1 MMVKNVQVTRLRP
14 RQPIQSEH
22 QETWDV
28 QALARKFVTD
38 PIYLTNLRN
47 RLRAGKA
54 RAMESTLWE
63 YAFGQPNDSLPL
75 ELKLESFSEEELDQ
89 FEDFA
94 FGQLRLGATP
104 GKE

>member
-47 RLRAGKA
+47 RLRTGEAG
-54 RAMESTLWE
+54 AMESTIWK
-63 YAFGQPNDSLPL
+63 YAFGQPNESLPL
-75 ELKLESFSEEELDQ
+75 DLNLESFNDEELDQ
-89 FEDFA
+89 FEA
-94 FGQLRLGATP
+94 FIKRATKP
-104 GKE
+104 GSKTR